1 METGTIV
8 KLINHPSKCLGEIKN
23 VRGRMALVY
32 LLNDQRSKIKAKR
45 PIGLCKYKIRL
56 IPLADLRLENEP

>member
-1 METGTIV
+1 MKTGSIV

-23 VRGRMALVY
+23 IRGKMALVY
-32 LLNDQRSKIKAKR
+32 LLDGQGSKIKAKR

-56 IPLADLRLENEP
+56 IALTDLRLEK